1 MSDPSDTTQEPLLPN
16 TADRQH
22 LPSARQ
28 DDRRGPNETMS
39 GLRSMLHFLCLTIP
53 IVLLDG
59 VQLLLYVLFLLPA
72 FLQFGWFYVSCGRLS
87 RRYKSDSCRNTLD
100 IYGHHV
106 TSADSNGVVSSS
118 PLKPVILFCPG
129 GAWLIGYKMWGALL
143 AKVMIPFGI
152 MVVII
157 DYRNYPLATV
167 PTMVQDAEDAI
178 QWTLDH
184 VRDYGGDPTK
194 LVLVGQSAGGH
205 VCAMVL
211 LRTALG
217 LSTTPF
223 APSAVCG
230 FVSLSAPYDLDV
242 MRATFRK
249 HGMSQGFMLSLFG
262 SDLTS
267 YSPLALV
274 ENSSILTQFPPTR
287 IFHGTADKTVPYQGS
302 EDFAAALRA
311 AGLPVR
317 CILYNGWSHTDP
329 ILEGVFDA
337 DHRFHRDLYELV
349 QEWTLHEV
357 AFDETHSACRRQCPR
372 CLIVLARWVNP
383 F

>member
-1 MSDPSDTTQEPLLPN
+1 
-16 TADRQH
+16 
-22 LPSARQ
+22 
-28 DDRRGPNETMS
+28 MS
-39 GLRSMLHFLCLTIP
+39 GFTIPSTLQFLCFTIP

-59 VQLLLYVLFLLPA
+59 LQLMLYVFLLLPA
-72 FLQFGWFYVSCGRLS
+72 FLRFGWFYVSCGRVS
-87 RRYKSDSCRNTLD
+87 TRYKSDSCRNTLD
-100 IYGHHV
+100 IYGHNNYQDPETSTDQV
-106 TSADSNGVVSSS
+106 TSSA
-118 PLKPVILFCPG
+118 PPLLKPVILFCPG

-152 MVVII
+152 MVVIM

-167 PTMVQDAEDAI
+167 PAMVQDVEDAI

-184 VRDYGGDPTK
+184 VQDYGGDPTK

-205 VCAMVL
+205 LCAMVL
-211 LRTALG
+211 LRRALG
-217 LSTTPF
+217 LSTTTMTTPLVQAID
-223 APSAVCG
+223 APREPTVCG

-242 MRATFRK
+242 MRTTTFRN
-249 HGMSQGFMLSLFG
+249 HGMSQSFMMRLFG
-262 SDLTS
+262 NDLTS

-274 ENSSILTQFPPTR
+274 ENISSWTHEFPPTR

-311 AGLPVR
+311 AGLLSVR
-317 CILYNGWSHTDP
+317 CDLYTGWSHTDP

-337 DHRFHRDLYELV
+337 DHRFHRDLYNLV
-349 QEWTLHEV
+349 QEWTGHEV
-357 AFDETHSACRRQCPR
+357 DFDVTHSACRRQCPR
-372 CLIVLARWVNP
+372 ALIVLARWMNP